1 MAQSIHWDP
10 CGKLGYEKDEK
21 YYNHEPQP
29 LYESTNC
36 WRASKYG
43 LTTRLN
49 TTSLTLWHWIRWR
62 GSAWL
67 LMFLVHLTPEWK
79 RKRKLRARVSQS
91 NCGASHKRCIMDC
104 SERHWKVVSGDW
116 CYMSF
121 RIIAES
127 VYWVS
132 QSLRKVVGLGQTS
145 NFSWNESN
153 SNLNGKLRIK
163 LSVCHMIILTHVFF
177 FFFFLIPVT

>member
-1 MAQSIHWDP
+1 MAQAIYWNP
-10 CGKLGYEKDEK
+10 CGKLGYERDEK
-21 YYNHEPQP
+21 YYNHEPQ
-29 LYESTNC
+29 LVYESTNC

-49 TTSLTLWHWIRWR
+49 TTSLTLWHWIRLR
-62 GSAWL
+62 GSVWL
-67 LMFLVHLTPEWK
+67 LMLTPEWK
-79 RKRKLRARVSQS
+79 RKRKLKARISQN

-104 SERHWKVVSGDW
+104 L
-116 CYMSF
+116 YMSF

-153 SNLNGKLRIK
+153 SNLDRKLRMK
-163 LSVCHMIILTHVFF
+163 LSICHMIKLTHVYFF
-177 FFFFLIPVT
+177 SYQ